1 MYRNFANNRIC
12 QVDIAETYEH
22 KHQELSKNNKN
33 KGLSKMT
40 IDISKAIFRKLATQ
54 GHVFSN
60 ETFRSLKATYYRL
73 ALDMI
78 QIYKS
83 DGEMNGLKIDVH
95 QEEEMVELFAQNII
109 EAGKIYL
116 ESPTATPN
124 MPTWRRVDSAAPN
137 IISEIN
143 SAVMSDKLEK

>member
-1 MYRNFANNRIC
+1 
-12 QVDIAETYEH
+12 
-22 KHQELSKNNKN
+22 
-33 KGLSKMT
+33 
-40 IDISKAIFRKLATQ
+40 
-54 GHVFSN
+54 
-60 ETFRSLKATYYRL
+60 
-73 ALDMI
+73 MI